1 MTAVLDPTTSTATI
15 DDDESVSNGD
25 GDELEKSSGVESG
38 VPAPTLTT
46 GQLVALWLVIAVVI
60 LGIVLYL
67 VEPMFQQR
75 EQGLQL
81 ERYRSSIDK
90 AANQSTGLGGVEV
103 SSIAPAVGSAVGIVE
118 IGSIGVRQVV
128 VEGTSSSN
136 TMIGPGHVPGTAGP
150 GQPGNTVIV
159 GRSSMY
165 GGPFGDLS
173 KMEVGDQIVVSTTQG
188 QSLYEVTDAGSVEL
202 TAAATPT
209 AAPKVPAPTP
219 VSTTTSTTV
228 APEGEAAVTETTVEQ
243 TTTTVSA
250 EETTTTVEG
259 ETTTTSEAPTTTT
272 TEAIESAL
280 GGGSIPL
287 NSLYGS
293 SDDDRLTLVTSA
305 SAFPWNSAEATV
317 VIAVMKGKPF
327 EPTPQNGRSMNGT
340 GNQGDTSKWP
350 VTILALLCL
359 GLAVAAAV
367 MLYRRSTP
375 KIAYLL
381 TVPPLLAFAILASES
396 FSLLL
401 PAWS

>member
-1 MTAVLDPTTSTATI
+1 MLDTETTTRAPSESQEPDDSVAVS
-15 DDDESVSNGD
+15 EQSSN
-25 GDELEKSSGVESG
+25 ESG
-38 VPAPTLTT
+38 EPSRSLST

-75 EQGLQL
+75 DQGLL
-81 ERYRSSIDK
+81 LDRYRTSIDM

-103 SSIAPAVGSAVGIVE
+103 SVIAPPLGSAVGIVE
-118 IGSIGVRQVV
+118 IGSIGLRQVV
-128 VEGTSSSN
+128 VEGTAASN
-136 TMIGPGHVPGTAGP
+136 TMVGPGHVPGTAAP
-150 GQPGNTVIV
+150 GQPGNAVVV
-159 GRSSMY
+159 GRNSMY

-173 KMEVGDQIVVSTTQG
+173 KMAVGDQIVVSTTQG
-188 QSLYEVTDAGSVEL
+188 QSLYEVTDAGSVKL
-202 TAAATPT
+202 SNAASPT
-209 AAPKVPAPTP
+209 AAPTVPAPTP

-228 APEGEAAVTETTVEQ
+228 APEVDLASTTDTTVEE
-243 TTTTVSA
+243 TTTTLAA

-259 ETTTTSEAPTTTT
+259 DTATTEAPTTTT
-272 TEAIESAL
+272 TAAIESAL

-287 NSLYGS
+287 NSLYGTS
-293 SDDDRLTLVTSA
+293 TDDRLTLVTSA
-305 SAFPWNSAEATV
+305 SAFPWNSGEATV

-327 EPTPQNGRSMNGT
+327 EPTPQNGRSVKGA
-340 GNQGDTSKWP
+340 GNEGDSSKWP
-350 VTILALLCL
+350 VTVLAFLCL
-359 GLAVAAAV
+359 AASVAGAVT
-367 MLYRRSTP
+367 LYRRSTP